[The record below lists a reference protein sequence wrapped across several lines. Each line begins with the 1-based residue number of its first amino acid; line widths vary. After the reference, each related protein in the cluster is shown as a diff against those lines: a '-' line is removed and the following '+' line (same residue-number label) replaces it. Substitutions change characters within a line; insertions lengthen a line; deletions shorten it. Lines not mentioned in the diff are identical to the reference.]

1 MKNSLFIL
9 LFLRLGCNNY
19 PMILYQK
26 NPEINKIGLKN
37 AMPQKSIGIW
47 LKAPEKDGMSLVR
60 K

>member
-1 MKNSLFIL
+1 
-9 LFLRLGCNNY
+9 
-19 PMILYQK
+19 MILYQK